1 MAFLFGNEVVVKVAL
16 GLGRKALELG
26 DGCANLGFL
35 VVETTGFFSDGVFFP

>member
-16 GLGRKALELG
+16 GLVKKALDLG

-35 VVETTGFFSDGVFFP
+35 VVETTGFFSDGVFFS